1 MRTSMLPLRALLPR
15 VILTSAMTLPALSG
29 CAAQHGSESA
39 AAGGAGGAGG
49 SGISI
54 GSSGNGGNGGEN
66 PGLSTGITTAGSGLG
81 CKTTVS
87 GVVHD
92 PSGKLPLYNVVV
104 YVPGEALSPI
114 AEGASC
120 ETCDGNFSGKPIAA
134 ALSDAA
140 GKFTMDVSVLS
151 STKDVP
157 VVVQVGKWRREIKIP
172 SIAACGDTV
181 LDAGLTRLPKNK
193 GEGNLPKIAMVRGG
207 SDALECLIRKLG
219 VDDAEFTTDSQNGR
233 VHLYYIAGGTATS
246 GTSQMAAGGAL
257 ATSSALFSDLAKM
270 KTYDLIMM
278 ACPGSG
284 SVIGKSPLAEHLNV
298 RAYADQGGRVFGS
311 HYNLDHIRWD
321 KYTPMN
327 PYPDVVQF
335 TSSAHGF
342 ADDYVATGII
352 DTSFPKGKAMS
363 EWLVNVGGST
373 VPGQFPILDGEHS
386 VDSVIN
392 PNGQSWITTTDDK
405 GHAGVVEYFSFPTP
419 IDGAACGRMVF
430 SSLHV
435 SSGTG
440 DSGKVAF
447 PNGCTSA
454 TLSPQEKALAF
465 MFFDLASCV
474 QPETGDPTPPPIPK

>member
-1 MRTSMLPLRALLPR
+1 MRTSMLTLGASLPR
-15 VILTSAMTLPALSG
+15 VIFASAMTLPALLG
-29 CAAQHGSESA
+29 CAAQPGS
-39 AAGGAGGAGG
+39 GIGAIGGAGG
-49 SGISI
+49 SG
-54 GSSGNGGNGGEN
+54 SSSNGNGNGGNGGET
-66 PGLSTGITTAGSGLG
+66 PGLATGITATSGGLG

-87 GVVHD
+87 GTIYD
-92 PSGKLPLYNVVV
+92 PAGKLPLYNVVV

-157 VVVQVGKWRREIKIP
+157 VVVQVGKWRRELKIP
-172 SIAACGDTV
+172 TIAACADTA
-181 LDAGLTRLPKNK
+181 LDASLTRLPRNK
-193 GEGNLPKIAMVRGG
+193 GEGNMPKIAMVRGG

-219 VDDAEFTTDSQNGR
+219 VDDAEFTTDSQSGR
-233 VHLYYIAGGTATS
+233 VHLYYIAGGTATT
-246 GTSQMAAGGAL
+246 GTSQMAAGSAAL
-257 ATSSALFSDLAKM
+257 STSSTLFSDLTKM
-270 KTYDLIMM
+270 KAYDLIMM

-284 SVIGKSPLAEHLNV
+284 SLVGKSPLAEHLNV

-311 HYNLDHIRWD
+311 HYNVDHIRWE

-342 ADDYVATGII
+342 ADNYVATGII
-352 DTSFPKGKAMS
+352 DTTFPKGKAMS

-373 VPGQFPILDGEHS
+373 VPGQLPILDGEHS
-386 VDSVIN
+386 ADAVVN

-447 PNGCTSA
+447 PDGCKSA

-474 QPETGDPTPPPIPK
+474 QPETGDPMIPPIPK

>member
-1 MRTSMLPLRALLPR
+1 MRTSMLTLGALLPR
-15 VILTSAMTLPALSG
+15 VILASAMTLPALLG
-29 CAAQHGSESA
+29 CAATPGSGTVS
-39 AAGGAGGAGG
+39 GGGG
-49 SGISI
+49 SGS
-54 GSSGNGGNGGEN
+54 GSGGSGSNGNGGGEGGSL
-66 PGLSTGITTAGSGLG
+66 GLATGVTATSGGLG

-87 GVVHD
+87 GTVYD
-92 PSGKLPLYNVVV
+92 PAGNLPLYNVVV

-140 GKFTMDVSVLS
+140 GKFTMDVTVLP

-157 VVVQVGKWRREIKIP
+157 VVVQVGKWRRELKIP
-172 SIAACGDTV
+172 NITACADTV
-181 LDAGLTRLPKNK
+181 LDASLTRLPRNK
-193 GEGNLPKIAMVRGG
+193 GEGNMPKIAMVRGG

-233 VHLYYIAGGTATS
+233 VHLYYIAGGTATT
-246 GTSQMAAGGAL
+246 GTGHMSAGSTAL
-257 ATSSALFSDLAKM
+257 ATSSTLYNDLARM

-284 SVIGKSPLAEHLNV
+284 SLIGNSPLAEHLNV

-311 HYNLDHIRWD
+311 HYNKDYIRSE

-327 PYPDVVQF
+327 PYPEVVKF
-335 TSSAHGF
+335 ASSAHGF
-342 ADDYVATGII
+342 ADDFVATGII
-352 DTSFPKGKAMS
+352 DTAFPKGKAMS

-373 VPGQFPILDGEHS
+373 VPGQLPILDGEHT
-386 VDSVIN
+386 VDAVVN
-392 PNGQSWITTTDDK
+392 ANGQSWITTTDDK
-405 GHAGVVEYFSFPTP
+405 GHAGVVQYFSFPTP

-430 SSLHV
+430 SDLHV

-440 DSGKVAF
+440 DSGKIAF
-447 PNGCTSA
+447 PDGCKSA

-474 QPETGDPTPPPIPK
+474 QPETGDPMIPTIPK